1 MSQVSRSKIRQW
13 DFVEALSLSI
23 SVASSIAAFVLQQN
37 ILAIAASLPLSVA
50 IGLNSLDRRRLEGD
64 IHQYKAT
71 IAQLERQQ
79 LEKFKYLDQ
88 AIQLLPSPVNSDE
101 LKTIVDQAIEGSH
114 TEIDSRLKSLEL
126 TKAEE
131 IQEIENQL
139 NRLSLFQDS
148 IYNRLRFLESFDLS
162 SIEDTISLFQDN
174 LSTLQNKVDRL
185 SKETKLYKDLISNEL
200 SARSKTI
207 KRIENELNISISS
220 LTESTLDL
228 LSRIKKLEVSSVSS
242 PLPPPKAFDPH
253 VERIP
258 SNLGNQVGKLQT
270 KCRTEPSPPVV
281 GIHSPQLL
289 EYVSQNEVIKLVRQ
303 LNHDSSQRDYES
315 IAKIKRTIEEE
326 MRKLEGVKFKLGVY
340 GNELYLLKS
349 QVIELIEDLKHKI

>member
-1 MSQVSRSKIRQW
+1 MSQVSRSKTRQW

-37 ILAIAASLPLSVA
+37 ILAITASLPLSVA

-88 AIQLLPSPVNSDE
+88 AIQLLPSPVNSGE

-126 TKAEE
+126 TKAAE

-139 NRLSLFQDS
+139 GRLSLFQDS

-185 SKETKLYKDLISNEL
+185 SKETRLYKDLISNEL

-207 KRIENELNISISS
+207 KRIENELNTSRSS

-228 LSRIKKLEVSSVSS
+228 LSRIKKLEVSSL
-242 PLPPPKAFDPH
+242 LPPPKAFDPH
-253 VERIP
+253 VERIL

-303 LNHDSSQRDYES
+303 LNQDSSQRDYES
-315 IAKIKRTIEEE
+315 IAKIKRIIEEE
-326 MRKLEGVKFKLGVY
+326 MRKLDGVKFKLGAY
-340 GNELYLLKS
+340 SNELYLLKS